1 MTLQTNIISAELTD
15 EALNNSV
22 ASIKQVESNL
32 SFALTYNVEDRVT
45 LARIGPKI
53 MEFTEKSYEYMVK
66 NPQFKP
72 EFIDEAEFRKDVT
85 LSRKVQIL
93 SNHLVPLVEKLNT
106 THAVAAS
113 EAYMAARLF
122 YHHVKNAARA
132 NVPGASAIAEELGKL
147 YDRKPSETTLQK
159 KKAKEKAASE
169 GSAL

>member
-1 MTLQTNIISAELTD
+1 MTFQTNIISAELTD

-22 ASIKQVESNL
+22 AGIKQVESNL

-53 MEFTEKSYEYMVK
+53 MDFSEKCYEYLVK

-72 EFIDEAEFRKDVT
+72 EFLDEVEFKKDVD
-85 LSRKVQIL
+85 LSKKLQIL
-93 SNHLVPLVEKLNT
+93 RNHLVPLVEKLNN

-122 YHHVKNAARA
+122 YHHIKNAARA
-132 NVPGASAIAEELGKL
+132 NVPGASAITEELSKL
-147 YDRKPSETTLQK
+147 YDRKPSEKTLQK
-159 KKAKEKAASE
+159 KKSLENTA
-169 GSAL
+169 G

>member
-1 MTLQTNIISAELTD
+1 MAFQTNIISAELTD

-22 ASIKQVESNL
+22 ACVKQVESIIG
-32 SFALTYNVEDRVT
+32 FALTYNVEDRVT

-53 MEFTEKSYEYMVK
+53 MDFSEKGYEYMEK

-72 EFIDEAEFRKDVT
+72 DFLNAAEFEKDLK
-85 LSRKVQIL
+85 LSRKLQIL
-93 SNHLVPLVEKLNT
+93 RNHLVPLVEKLNN
-106 THAVAAS
+106 THALAAS

-122 YHHVKNAARA
+122 YHHVKNAAKA

-159 KKAKEKAASE
+159 RKAKAKAANE
-169 GSAL
+169 GSTL